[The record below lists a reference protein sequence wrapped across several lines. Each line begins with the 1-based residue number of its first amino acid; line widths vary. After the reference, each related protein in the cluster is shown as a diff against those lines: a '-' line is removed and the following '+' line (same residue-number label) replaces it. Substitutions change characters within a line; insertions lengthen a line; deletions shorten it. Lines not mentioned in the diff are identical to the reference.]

1 MENGIA
7 KKVTFDISPL
17 PTISAVEAAEAAKA
31 AAEAVVAGAKPIQ
44 IGEGLV
50 SKNNPKD
57 IAALA
62 RTIQEASI
70 SVRQAMNLVEHA
82 ASAIVR
88 RAETNQVTL
97 PDDRSTSAVSLPSF
111 TRTRRPPLPGE
122 IVSDELFDESSAA
135 TTAPE
140 AATAAPEATTE

>member
-17 PTISAVEAAEAAKA
+17 PSVSAVEAAEAAKA

-70 SVRQAMNLVEHA
+70 SIRQAMNLVEHA

-88 RAETNQVTL
+88 RAETNH
-97 PDDRSTSAVSLPSF
+97 VSLPSF

-135 TTAPE
+135 K
-140 AATAAPEATTE
+140 AAPEATTD